1 MRRTPYALLTALLI
15 LAIVAPST
23 RAQDVT
29 PAFSKDPDLEA
40 GYRDLYERQF
50 VEARSTFTKWISQH
64 PDEAFG
70 HVSLAASYLFEELFV
85 QGVLTSEY
93 FLDDKRFVGG
103 ITGAPD
109 PDRIKNFNAEIAKAR
124 SLAQQ
129 RIKKNSHD
137 PEGLYVMTL
146 VAGMESNAN
155 SMLLKKHIDALK
167 FLKEAN
173 ANATTL
179 LAQRPDAYDAFV
191 ALGSANY
198 IIGSLSGSARFFLW
212 FGGIHGDKVLGMEQV
227 TKTAENGH
235 YLKPF
240 AKILL
245 SLSARREKQD
255 AIAQKYLKELSE
267 EFPNNPLYSAEY
279 AKALGRPI
287 PATLGPG
294 SN

>member
-1 MRRTPYALLTALLI
+1 MRRTLYALFTVLLI
-15 LAIVAPST
+15 LAIVAPSA

-29 PAFSKDPDLEA
+29 PAFSNDPDLEA
-40 GYRDLYERQF
+40 GYRDLYQRQF
-50 VEARSTFTKWISQH
+50 IEARSTFTKWISEH
-64 PDEAFG
+64 PNEAFG

-85 QGVLTSEY
+85 QGVLTSDY
-93 FLDDKRFVGG
+93 FCDDKRFVGG

-109 PDRIKNFNAEIAKAR
+109 PERIKNFNIEIARAR
-124 SLAQQ
+124 TLAQQ

-173 ANATTL
+173 ANATSL

-198 IIGSLSGSARFFLW
+198 IIGSLSGSARFLLW
-212 FGGIHGDKVLGMEQV
+212 FGGIHGDKVLGMQQV
-227 TKTAENGH
+227 TKTADNGH
-235 YLKPF
+235 YLRPF

-255 AIAQKYLKELSE
+255 AIAQKYLKELTE
-267 EFPNNPLYSAEY
+267 EFPSNPLYSAEY

-287 PATLGPG
+287 PASLGPG
-294 SN
+294 K

>member
-1 MRRTPYALLTALLI
+1 MRRPLYALFAALLI
-15 LAIVAPST
+15 LAILAPAT
-23 RAQDVT
+23 RAQEVT

-50 VEARSTFTKWISQH
+50 VEARNTFTKWISQH
-64 PDEAFG
+64 PNEAFG

-109 PDRIKNFNAEIAKAR
+109 PDRIKNFNLEIVRAR

-129 RIKKNSHD
+129 RIKKNPHD

-173 ANATTL
+173 ANATSL

-212 FGGIHGDKVLGMEQV
+212 FGGIHGDKQLGMEQV

-255 AIAQKYLKELSE
+255 AIAQKYLKELTD
-267 EFPNNPLYSAEY
+267 EFPSNPLYSAEY

-287 PATLGPG
+287 PATLGPS

>member
-1 MRRTPYALLTALLI
+1 MRRTLYALFTALLI
-15 LAIVAPST
+15 LAIVAPSI
-23 RAQDVT
+23 RAQEVT

-103 ITGAPD
+103 ITGGPD

>member
-1 MRRTPYALLTALLI
+1 MRRTLDALFTALLI
-15 LAIVAPST
+15 LAILAPST
-23 RAQDVT
+23 RAQEVT

-50 VEARSTFTKWISQH
+50 VEARSTFTKWISEH

-103 ITGAPD
+103 ITGVPD
-109 PDRIKNFNAEIAKAR
+109 PERIKSFNTEIAKAR

-212 FGGIHGDKVLGMEQV
+212 FGGIHGDKVLGMQQV

>member
-1 MRRTPYALLTALLI
+1 MRRTLYALLNALLI

-23 RAQDVT
+23 RAQEVT

-109 PDRIKNFNAEIAKAR
+109 PERIKNFNAEIARAR

-129 RIKKNSHD
+129 RIKKNPHD

>member
-1 MRRTPYALLTALLI
+1 MRRTFFALFTALLI
-15 LAIVAPST
+15 LAIVAPTT
-23 RAQDVT
+23 RAQEVT

-40 GYRDLYERQF
+40 GYRDLYQRQF

-85 QGVLTSEY
+85 QGVLTSDY
-93 FLDDKRFVGG
+93 FCDDKRFVGG
-103 ITGAPD
+103 ITGVPD
-109 PDRIKNFNAEIAKAR
+109 PERIKNFNLEIAQAR
-124 SLAQQ
+124 TLAQQ
-129 RIKKNSHD
+129 RIKKNSKD

-173 ANATTL
+173 ANATSL
-179 LAQRPDAYDAFV
+179 LVQRPDAYDAFV

-198 IIGSLSGSARFFLW
+198 IIGSLSGSARFLLW
-212 FGGIHGDKVLGMEQV
+212 FGGIHGDKVLGMQQV
-227 TKTAENGH
+227 TKTADNGH
-235 YLKPF
+235 YLRPF

-255 AIAQKYLKELSE
+255 AIAQKYLKELTE
-267 EFPNNPLYSAEY
+267 EFPSNPLYSAEY

-287 PATLGPG
+287 PASLGPG
-294 SN
+294 K

>member
-93 FLDDKRFVGG
+93 VRDDKRFVGG

>member
-29 PAFSKDPDLEA
+29 PAFSEDPDLEA

-109 PDRIKNFNAEIAKAR
+109 PDRIKNFNGEIAKAR

>member
-1 MRRTPYALLTALLI
+1 MRRTLYALLTSLLI
-15 LAIVAPST
+15 LVFLAPSA
-23 RAQDVT
+23 RAQEVT

-50 VEARSTFTKWISQH
+50 VEARGTFTKWISQH

-109 PDRIKNFNAEIAKAR
+109 PERIKNFNAEIAKAR

-255 AIAQKYLKELSE
+255 EIAQKYLKELSE
-267 EFPNNPLYSAEY
+267 EFPNNPLYSVEY

>member
-1 MRRTPYALLTALLI
+1 MRRTLCALLTALLI

-23 RAQDVT
+23 CAQDVT

-50 VEARSTFTKWISQH
+50 VEARSIFTKWIAAH
-64 PDEAFG
+64 PAEAFG

-103 ITGAPD
+103 INGAPD
-109 PDRIKNFNAEIAKAR
+109 PQRIKNFNIEIAQAR
-124 SLAQQ
+124 TMAQQ
-129 RIKKNSHD
+129 RIKKNSRD

-155 SMLLKKHIDALK
+155 SMLLKKHLDALK

-173 ANATTL
+173 ANATAL

-212 FGGIHGDKVLGMEQV
+212 FGGIHGDKQLGMQQV
-227 TKTAENGH
+227 TKTADNGH

-294 SN
+294 K

>member
-1 MRRTPYALLTALLI
+1 MRRTLYALLTALLI
-15 LAIVAPST
+15 LAILAPST
-23 RAQDVT
+23 RAQEVT

-109 PDRIKNFNAEIAKAR
+109 PDRIRNFNAEIAKAR